1 MVRFTRTHRA
11 PSCPAPSLR
20 SPLVETASLPGV
32 PRLASKQTGGHSA
45 RTACSHPLRH
55 LYASLVS
62 PQGGVRLPKLRRPSD
77 PPPLPNGR
85 RQWRKTLIHE
95 SAAMFFQRLRDAAR
109 DHLAG
114 LDVGDRLVLLL
125 EDLRHAFQDLV
136 SFLTRNDH
144 DAVAVPLGTVRAEP
158 VNSSPGRRASRLDPC
173 DRTRPALKSSR
184 QFERSVPPSENIN
197 RQDAKPRGGH
207 LEKTV
212 EILNPAETQ
221 LRIRDRMMRT
231 VDPW

>member
-1 MVRFTRTHRA
+1 MVRFTRTHRT
-11 PSCPAPSLR
+11 PSCPAPFPPSSLGGND
-20 SPLVETASLPGV
+20 LAASDQVYPQCHAAGV
-32 PRLASKQTGGHSA
+32 PRLASKQTGGPSA
-45 RTACSHPLRH
+45 RTVCSHPLRH

-95 SAAMFFQRLRDAAR
+95 SAAMFFQRLRDPAR

-114 LDVGDRLVLLL
+114 LDVGDRLVLVL
-125 EDLRHAFQDLV
+125 EDLRHAFQGLV

-158 VNSSPGRRASRLDPC
+158 VNSSSGRRASRLDPC

-184 QFERSVPPSENIN
+184 PV
-197 RQDAKPRGGH
+197 
-207 LEKTV
+207 
-212 EILNPAETQ
+212 
-221 LRIRDRMMRT
+221 RT
-231 VDPW
+231 VCSSVREY